1 MRIHISFITL
11 LFMLPLL
18 VLGQEQTVESSSDQS
33 AKRFPISH
41 QIGISGTSLLKQFIS
56 LGDSSIAQSPYILT
70 YKFCVGPFALR
81 TGFGGGL
88 NSAVGR
94 EEGYADSETEEERF
108 ADIRVGLEY
117 QANMG
122 QKWQGS
128 FGVDAVWFGHERS
141 QVSDTG
147 FDVVSNITQTKGT
160 GFGPIIGLR
169 YLINSRF
176 SLYTE
181 GAFYYTS
188 SDQVQSRLFSNFPQ
202 FDDQLNDIAIKD
214 FRIAMPATIYLVY
227 EF

>member
-1 MRIHISFITL
+1 MKMHKYLIIL
-11 LFMLPLL
+11 LSMMPLFL
-18 VLGQEQTVESSSDQS
+18 FGQEAGYDLSEGQS
-33 AKRFPISH
+33 TKRFPISH

-56 LGDSSIAQSPYILT
+56 LGDSTISPSPYILT
-70 YKFCVGPFALR
+70 YKFGFGPFMLR

-88 NSAVGR
+88 NSAVGT

-108 ADIRVGLEY
+108 ADVRVGLEY

-122 QKWQGS
+122 KKWQGS
-128 FGVDAVWFGHERS
+128 FGFDAIWFGHERS

-147 FDVVSNITQTKGT
+147 FDVVSNITQTQGT

-181 GAFYYTS
+181 GAFYYSTS
-188 SDQVQSRLFSNFPQ
+188 DRVQSRLFTNFPQ
-202 FDDQLNDIAIKD
+202 FDDELNDTAIQD
-214 FRIAMPATIYLVY
+214 IRFTMPATIYLVY